1 MPAKDQ
7 QSNGNRQRIQFAFNA
22 EVGTPIG
29 ILFRY
34 LIKPERSH
42 SREQKHKGVDA
53 MNAFWKPFAYQEQG
67 NLTEEELQ
75 AIARDAIEALT
86 RQADLIRQTF
96 GIERSEAP
104 SQLKDEVRQAVREAL
119 QDLGGSEAIAISPQR
134 ISSEVASLSAI
145 AKSNLTE
152 VEGVDFDE
160 DALLGDLFENADIA
174 A

>member
-7 QSNGNRQRIQFAFNA
+7 QPNSNRQRIQFAFNA

-29 ILFRY
+29 VLFRY

-42 SREQKHKGVDA
+42 SREQKQKGIDA
-53 MNAFWKPFAYQEQG
+53 MSAFWKPFAYQEQG
-67 NLTEEELQ
+67 NLDEEELKS
-75 AIARDAIEALT
+75 IARDAIEALT

-119 QDLGGSEAIAISPQR
+119 QDLGGSGAIAATSQTT
-134 ISSEVASLSAI
+134 SLGASILSAI
-145 AKSNLTE
+145 AKTNHPE

-160 DALLGDLFENADIA
+160 DALLGDLFENTDIA

>member
-7 QSNGNRQRIQFAFNA
+7 QSNTNRQRIQFAFNA

-42 SREQKHKGVDA
+42 SREQKHKGIDA
-53 MNAFWKPFAYQEQG
+53 MSAFWKPFAYQEQG
-67 NLTEEELQ
+67 DLAEEELKS
-75 AIARDAIEALT
+75 IARDAIEVLT

-104 SQLKDEVRQAVREAL
+104 SQFKDEVRQAVYEAL
-119 QDLGGSEAIAISPQR
+119 QELGGSGTIAISPQS
-134 ISSEVASLSAI
+134 ISSEVASLATI
-145 AKSNLTE
+145 AKPNHTE

-160 DALLGDLFENADIA
+160 DALLGDLFENVEIA